1 MENRKIIL
9 EARTGSHAYGLN
21 HATSDLDSMG
31 IFLAPTSEIAGLH
44 WGSSKESWS
53 NASPDGDDVSY
64 HELGKFLRLSLK
76 SNPTL
81 IELFFMKD
89 YLQIDEIGEAM
100 LALKDA
106 VLYTY
111 EDGKRS
117 HGIRSAYFNYAKS
130 QIERVA
136 KEYPNHKSKMARHAL
151 RLTRQGIEL
160 LTTGETSV
168 RVENPEQYFDL
179 QHMHFDDMMDLLY
192 GELARLD
199 TVETIL
205 PTAPNVEAVS
215 DFLLEVRR
223 ANI

>member
-1 MENRKIIL
+1 MERNIIL

-21 HATSDLDSMG
+21 HAQSDLDSMG

-81 IELFFMKD
+81 IELYFMKD
-89 YLQIDEIGEAM
+89 YLKINHIGESM
-100 LALKDA
+100 LDLKDSI
-106 VLYTY
+106 LYTY
-111 EDGKRS
+111 DDGKKS
-117 HGIRSAYFNYAKS
+117 HGIRSAYYNYAKS
-130 QIERVA
+130 QIERVV
-136 KEYPNHKSKMARHAL
+136 KEYPNHKHKMARHAL

-179 QHMHFDDMMDLLY
+179 QHMHFDDLLDILY
-192 GELARLD
+192 GELKRLD
-199 TVETIL
+199 TVETML
-205 PTAPNVEAVS
+205 PDAPNVEAVS
-215 DFLLEVRR
+215 DWLLDIRR

>member
-1 MENRKIIL
+1 MERNIIL
-9 EARTGSHAYGLN
+9 EARTGSVAYGLN
-21 HATSDLDSMG
+21 HAKSDLDSMG
-31 IFLAPTSEIAGLH
+31 IFLAPTSEIAGLY
-44 WGSSKESWS
+44 WGAAKESWS

-81 IELFFMKD
+81 IELYFMKD
-89 YLQIDEIGEAM
+89 YLQINEIGESM
-100 LALKDA
+100 LDLKDDI
-106 VLYTY
+106 LYTY
-111 EDGKRS
+111 DDGKKS
-117 HGIRSAYFNYAKS
+117 HGIRSAYYNYAKS

-136 KEYPNHKSKMARHAL
+136 TDYPNHKPKMARHAL

-179 QHMHFDDMMDLLY
+179 QHMHFDDMMDILR
-192 GELARLD
+192 GELDRLD
-199 TVETIL
+199 RIDSIL
-205 PTAPNVEAVS
+205 PEEPNVKAVS
-215 DFLLEVRR
+215 DWLIDIRR